1 MYNLLASVEYIL
13 FVYFIF
19 TTAYALVFALA
30 GFLIPKKVKTKEGVL
45 NKIAVFIPAYKED
58 FVIVP
63 VALEA
68 LKQNYPQ
75 EKYRVVVIAD
85 SLQPPTLE
93 KLRNL
98 AIDVVEVS
106 FEKSTKVKA
115 LQVAL
120 NTIASDFDIALIL
133 DADNVMETDFLMK
146 INNAYSAGN
155 KVIQGQ
161 RVAKNTNTSF
171 AVLDSVSEI
180 INNHIYRKG
189 HSALGMSCSLIGS
202 GMAFDFKVFKE
213 TMLEMDSVGGFDREM
228 EVKLLIKGYKSIYLE
243 TAKVYDEK
251 IDKVE
256 NFGKQRT
263 RWISSQFVYLK
274 KYFVKGCASLLK
286 GNLVLFNSAVLRNVH
301 LPRVMNLGLLFLLA
315 FVHLCFYSFWPAF
328 ALKWLI
334 LFAAYLASFIL
345 SVPLSFYNKKFFLAV
360 GSVPQAF
367 VEMTKSFF
375 KLRNANKT
383 FIHTPHTHTDV
394 EAQK

>member
-19 TTAYALVFALA
+19 TTAYALVFAIG
-30 GFLIPKKVKTKEGVL
+30 GFLIPKKVKTKEGIL

-63 VALEA
+63 VAIEA
-68 LKQNYPQ
+68 LKQNFPQ
-75 EKYRVVVIAD
+75 DKYRVVVIAD
-85 SLQPPTLE
+85 SLQAATLE

-120 NTIASDFDIALIL
+120 NTIPSDFDIALIL
-133 DADNVMETDFLMK
+133 DADNVMEADFLMK

-202 GMAFDFKVFKE
+202 GMAFDYTVFKE

-286 GNLVLFNSAVLRNVH
+286 GDFVLFNSAVLRNVH
-301 LPRVMNLGLLFLLA
+301 LPRVMNLGLLFLLT
-315 FVHLCFYSFWPAF
+315 FVHLSFYSFWPEF

-334 LFAAYLASFIL
+334 LFVAYLASFVL
-345 SVPLSFYNKKFFLAV
+345 AVPLSFYNKKFFVAV

-394 EAQK
+394 EAK